1 MTGSFGAQDFNEGGA
16 VQVGLTA
23 VIVAVTDS
31 EPRIMVVRRVDHAL
45 ASHEEGVA
53 REGEALDDNTLEAL
67 PYGPFD
73 PGRHHSLDS
82 GLRAWV
88 EEQTNLD
95 LGYVEQLYTFGD
107 LGRDP
112 REQEMDA
119 RVLSI
124 GYLALAQEASPAGAG
139 EALWQNWYR
148 YFPWED
154 WRQGKPSVLTDEIEP
169 GLDAWAAQASSP
181 SEIRDRFARVDATFG
196 SHEVRWNE
204 DRVLERYELL
214 YEAGLVAEARRDQ
227 GEQMDAQSFSHA
239 MVLDHRRILATAMG
253 RLRGKLKYR
262 PVVFELVPPTF
273 TLFELQKAV
282 EAITGNL
289 LHKQNFRRMVEK
301 SGLVE
306 GTGSYES
313 RTGGRPAETFRYVRD
328 ILAERLTAGPRLPVG
343 KR

>member
-1 MTGSFGAQDFNEGGA
+1 MSGFTSPQFGETGN
-16 VQVGLTA
+16 VQIGLTA
-23 VIVAVTDS
+23 VIVAVTDN
-31 EPRIMVVRRVDHAL
+31 EPRILVVRRVEHAL

-53 REGEALDDNTLEAL
+53 RKGESLNENTLEAL
-67 PYGPFD
+67 PYGPFY
-73 PGRHHSLDS
+73 PERHRTLDT
-82 GLRAWV
+82 GLRTWV
-88 EEQTNLD
+88 EEQTDLK

-107 LGRDP
+107 RGRDP
-112 REQEMDA
+112 REEELGA

-124 GYLALAQEASPAGAG
+124 GYLALAQEAKPAGAG

-154 WRQGKPSVLTDEIEP
+154 WREGKPAILTEEIEP
-169 GLDAWAAQASSP
+169 GLDAWAARASTP
-181 SEIRDRFARVDATFG
+181 PEMRERFARIDATFG
-196 SHEVRWNE
+196 SEEVRWNE

-214 YEAGLVAEARRDQ
+214 YEAGLVTEALRDRKESQ
-227 GEQMDAQSFSHA
+227 DILDRSHT

-262 PVVFELVPPTF
+262 PVVFELVAPTF

-282 EAITGNL
+282 EAISGNL
-289 LHKQNFRRMVEK
+289 LHKQNFRRLVEK

-306 GTGSYES
+306 GTGKYES

>member
-1 MTGSFGAQDFNEGGA
+1 MTGFGSDDFNNAGN
-16 VQVGLTA
+16 VQIGLTA
-23 VIVAVTDS
+23 VIVAVTDA
-31 EPRIMVVRRVDHAL
+31 EPRILVVRRVDHAL
-45 ASHEEGVA
+45 ASNEAGVA
-53 REGEALDDNTLEAL
+53 RQGEELSENTLEAL
-67 PYGPFD
+67 PYGPFY
-73 PGRHHSLDS
+73 PEHHRTLDM
-82 GLRAWV
+82 GLRNWV
-88 EEQTNLD
+88 EEQTELD

-107 LGRDP
+107 RGRDP
-112 REQEMDA
+112 REQELGA

-124 GYLALAQEASPAGAG
+124 GYLALAQEAKPSGAG

-154 WRQGKPSVLTDEIEP
+154 WRTGKPAIISEEIEP
-169 GLDAWAAQASSP
+169 GLENWAATAPSP
-181 SEIRDRFARVDATFG
+181 AEIRERFARIDACFG
-196 SHEVRWNE
+196 SEEVRWNE

-214 YEAGLVAEARRDQ
+214 YEAGLVTEARRDQ
-227 GEQMDAQSFSHA
+227 GFEASVQDHSHT

-289 LHKQNFRRMVEK
+289 LHKQNFRRLVEK

-306 GTGSYES
+306 GTGKYES

-328 ILAERLTAGPRLPVG
+328 ILAERLTAGPKLPVG

>member
-1 MTGSFGAQDFNEGGA
+1 MNNGLGSDDFNAAGS
-16 VQVGLTA
+16 VQIGLTA
-23 VIVAVTDS
+23 VIVAVTDD
-31 EPRIMVVRRVDHAL
+31 EPRILVVRRVDHAL
-45 ASHEEGVA
+45 ASNEEGVA
-53 REGEALDDNTLEAL
+53 KQGEDLKEDTLQAL
-67 PYGPFD
+67 PYGPFY
-73 PGRHHSLDS
+73 PERHRTLDM
-82 GLRAWV
+82 GLRTWV
-88 EEQTNLD
+88 EEQAQLD

-107 LGRDP
+107 RGRDP
-112 REQEMDA
+112 REKELGG

-124 GYLALAQEASPAGAG
+124 GYLALAQEAKPAGAG

-154 WRQGKPSVLTDEIEP
+154 WRAGKPTILSEEIEP
-169 GLDAWAAQASSP
+169 GLEEWAAQAETP
-181 SEIRDRFARVDATFG
+181 AEIRERFARIDATFG
-196 SHEVRWNE
+196 SEEVRWNE

-214 YEAGLVAEARRDQ
+214 YEASLVTEAVRDQ
-227 GEQMDAQSFSHA
+227 DLSDKSFDYSHT

-273 TLFELQKAV
+273 TLFELQKTV

-289 LHKQNFRRMVEK
+289 LHKQNFRRLVEK

-306 GTGSYES
+306 GTGKYES

>member
-1 MTGSFGAQDFNEGGA
+1 MPGFASSEFEESGS
-16 VQVGLTA
+16 VQIGLTA
-23 VIVAVTDS
+23 VIVAVTDH
-31 EPRIMVVRRVDHAL
+31 EPRVMVVRRVDHAL
-45 ASHEEGVA
+45 ASQEEGVA
-53 REGEALDDNTLEAL
+53 REGEALSEDTLEAL
-67 PYGPFD
+67 PYGPFY
-73 PGRHHSLDS
+73 PGRHRTLDT
-82 GLRAWV
+82 GLRTWV
-88 EEQTNLD
+88 EEQTDLK

-107 LGRDP
+107 RGRDP
-112 REQEMDA
+112 REEELGQ
-119 RVLSI
+119 RLLSI
-124 GYLALAQEASPAGAG
+124 GYLALAQEAKPAGAG

-154 WRQGKPSVLTDEIEP
+154 WREGKPAILSEEIEP
-169 GLDAWAAQASSP
+169 GLDEWAAKAQSP
-181 SEIRDRFARVDATFG
+181 SEIRERFARIDATFG

-214 YEAGLVAEARRDQ
+214 YEAGLVTEAQRDR
-227 GEQMDAQSFSHA
+227 GEKLNLSDHSHP

-262 PVVFELVPPTF
+262 PVVFELVAPTF

-289 LHKQNFRRMVEK
+289 LHKQNFRRLVEK

-306 GTGSYES
+306 GTGKFES

>member
-1 MTGSFGAQDFNEGGA
+1 MNGAFGSEDFTDAGS
-16 VQVGLTA
+16 VQIGLTA
-23 VIVAVTDS
+23 VIVAVTDD
-31 EPRIMVVRRVDHAL
+31 EPRILVVRRVDHAL
-45 ASHEEGVA
+45 ASREEGA
-53 REGEALDDNTLEAL
+53 AKEGEALSENTLEAL
-67 PYGPFD
+67 PYGPFY
-73 PGRHHSLDS
+73 PGRHRTLDM
-82 GLRAWV
+82 GLRSWV
-88 EEQTNLD
+88 EEQTELD

-107 LGRDP
+107 RGRDP
-112 REQEMDA
+112 QE

-124 GYLALAQEASPAGAG
+124 GYLALAQEAIPAGAG

-154 WRQGKPSVLTDEIEP
+154 WRDGKPSIITDDFEP
-169 GLDAWAAQASSP
+169 GLENWAAKADTP
-181 SEIRDRFARVDATFG
+181 AEIRERFARIDATFG
-196 SHEVRWNE
+196 SEEVRWNE

-214 YEAGLVAEARRDQ
+214 YEAGLVTEAMRDQ
-227 GEQMDAQSFSHA
+227 GDVTAHTKNNHA

-273 TLFELQKAV
+273 TLFELQKTV

-306 GTGSYES
+306 GTGKYES
-313 RTGGRPAETFRYVRD
+313 RTGGRPAETFKYVRD

>member
-1 MTGSFGAQDFNEGGA
+1 MSGFSASSIENEGS
-16 VQVGLTA
+16 VQIGLTA
-23 VIVAVTDS
+23 VIVAVTDA
-31 EPRIMVVRRVDHAL
+31 EPRILVVRRVDHAL
-45 ASHEEGVA
+45 ASTEEGAA
-53 REGEALDDNTLEAL
+53 RQGEALSENTLEAL
-67 PYGPFD
+67 PYGPFY
-73 PGRHHSLDS
+73 PGRHRTLDM
-82 GLRAWV
+82 GLRSWV
-88 EEQTNLD
+88 EEQAELD

-107 LGRDP
+107 RGRDP
-112 REQEMDA
+112 RERELGG
-119 RVLSI
+119 RILSI
-124 GYLALAQEASPAGAG
+124 GYLALAQEAKPAGAG

-154 WRQGKPSVLTDEIEP
+154 WRDGKPGIITQELEP
-169 GLDAWAAQASSP
+169 GLEEWAAKAESP
-181 SEIRDRFARVDATFG
+181 SEIRERFARIDACFG
-196 SHEVRWNE
+196 SEEVRWNE

-214 YEAGLVAEARRDQ
+214 YEAGLVTEAARDQ
-227 GEQMDAQSFSHA
+227 DLKTGPNDPSHA

-306 GTGSYES
+306 GTGKFES

-343 KR
+343 RR